1 MLLPEKESV
10 RVLVIEG
17 HDLVRRRMLQRL
29 RRRYPDVVVIG
40 ATSNPDEGLRQI
52 EILHPDVV
60 LIDSRLGGADMC
72 RKIRSL
78 HPSVLPLILTTY
90 YDESERIAVCEAGAA
105 GYFIKHIDADHLL
118 RYIRETVEYQPECA
132 RHLTVVV
139 DNARKDR

>member
-40 ATSNPDEGLRQI
+40 ATSRVDEGLRQI
-52 EILHPDVV
+52 EILQPDVV
-60 LIDSRLGGADMC
+60 LIDSGLGGAELC
-72 RKIRSL
+72 RQIHRS
-78 HPSVLPLILTTY
+78 HPGTQVLVLTTY
-90 YDESERIAVCEAGAA
+90 YDEAERLAVCEAGAA

-118 RYIRETVEYQPECA
+118 RYIRETVGYQPASVASNDAE
-132 RHLTVVV
+132 
-139 DNARKDR
+139 